1 VESFIEV
8 RAHVDEV
15 IDKLL
20 AEESARSAQSA
31 HPMAPRLAAARCAA
45 SRLDISDTIADAIA
59 TLDLAFEIWLED
71 AGSVPP
77 GAAPA

>member
-1 VESFIEV
+1 
-8 RAHVDEV
+8 
-15 IDKLL
+15 
-20 AEESARSAQSA
+20 
-31 HPMAPRLAAARCAA
+31 MAPRLAAARCAA